1 MTLRYFMMKI
11 RNFIFG
17 IALICAICFSSC
29 SDGSSSPDSNDTE
42 NTANGTE
49 STTNDTSAKVL
60 DLRIKKNG
68 VVYNPNRS
76 IENAAEV
83 TQTEHV
89 KATAVS
95 GGIQFEITL
104 PENASY
110 LEIRRLE
117 DIEGMEDFWTTRCEL
132 ENAWYYAGETYT
144 FVYPLCEPGEKY
156 KFNIGMQVTNENNI
170 SKDLDAEIIIIT
182 ATDGIGD
189 INYSNLTSRH
199 IDLSYDGTKPTVKV
213 LNVIPPEG
221 ENVKTRIGYYA
232 QNSSTESDWNNDT
245 IWFGNYFG
253 KKSDTISSS
262 ELHDAKDYT
271 YPDNPIYY
279 SKDSKILTS
288 QDDGETWEKDE
299 EAMKECQ
306 ELLATGFSY
315 FFESTKKS
323 CLLAQYAY
331 TFEVKEMENPERY
344 VWRTAILDSDII
356 KVK

>member
-17 IALICAICFSSC
+17 ISLICAICFSSC
-29 SDGSSSPDSNDTE
+29 SDGSSSSDSDD
-42 NTANGTE
+42 TE

-68 VVYNPNRS
+68 VVYNPSRS
-76 IENAAEV
+76 IENAAEI
-83 TQTEHV
+83 TQTTHV

-95 GGIQFEITL
+95 GGIQFEIAL
-104 PENASY
+104 PSDATY

-132 ENAWYYAGETYT
+132 QDAWKYKGQTYK

-156 KFNIGMQVTNENNI
+156 KFNIGIQVNA
-170 SKDLDAEIIIIT
+170 KDLDAEIIIIT

-189 INYSNLTSRH
+189 INYSNLKSRH

-221 ENVKTRIGYYA
+221 DNVGTRIAYYA
-232 QNSSTESDWNNDT
+232 KNSSTETDWNNDV
-245 IWFGNYFG
+245 IWFGNYLG
-253 KKSDTISSS
+253 KKTDTDTVSSTK
-262 ELHDAKDYT
+262 LHDAKDYT
-271 YPDNPIYY
+271 NPKNPVYY
-279 SKDSKILTS
+279 LEDK
-288 QDDGETWEKDE
+288 E
-299 EAMKECQ
+299 ECQ
-306 ELLATGFSY
+306 ELLATGFSH
-315 FFESTKKS
+315 FLESTNKS
-323 CLLAQYAY
+323 YLFVQYAY
-331 TFEVKEMENPERY
+331 TFEVNEMENPERY

>member
-11 RNFIFG
+11 RNFVFG
-17 IALICAICFSSC
+17 IALICAICFTSC
-29 SDGSSSPDSNDTE
+29 SDGSSSSDSNE
-42 NTANGTE
+42 
-49 STTNDTSAKVL
+49 TSSRVL

-68 VVYNPNRS
+68 VVHNSSRS
-76 IENAAEV
+76 IENAAEI
-83 TQTEHV
+83 TQTAHV

-95 GGIQFEITL
+95 GGIQFEIAL
-104 PENASY
+104 PSDASY

-117 DIEGMEDFWTTRCEL
+117 DIEGREDFWTTRCEPQ
-132 ENAWYYAGETYT
+132 NIWYYAGKTYT

-156 KFNIGMQVTNENNI
+156 KFNIGIETTENGVTTTLPE
-170 SKDLDAEIIIIT
+170 EIIIIT

-232 QNSSTESDWNNDT
+232 QNSSTGSDWKNDT
-245 IWFGNYFG
+245 IWFGNYVG
-253 KKSDTISSS
+253 DKSDTISSS
-262 ELHDAKDYT
+262 ELYNAKDYT
-271 YPDNPIYY
+271 DPDNQVSYEKDTEIWT
-279 SKDSKILTS
+279 SKD
-288 QDDGETWEKDE
+288 DGQTWEKDE

>member
-1 MTLRYFMMKI
+1 MKI

-17 IALICAICFSSC
+17 IALISAICFTSC
-29 SDGSSSPDSNDTE
+29 SDGSSSSDSD
-42 NTANGTE
+42 
-49 STTNDTSAKVL
+49 DTSSRVL

-68 VVYNPNRS
+68 VVHNSSRS
-76 IENAAEV
+76 IENAAEI
-83 TQTEHV
+83 TQTTHV

-104 PENASY
+104 PKNVSY

-117 DIEGMEDFWTTRCEL
+117 DIEGMEDFWTTRCEVQNIRAYN
-132 ENAWYYAGETYT
+132 EDKYT

-156 KFNIGMQVTNENNI
+156 KFNIGIETTDENI
-170 SKDLDAEIIIIT
+170 ATTTLPEEIIIIT

-221 ENVKTRIGYYA
+221 ENVETRIGYYA
-232 QNSSTESDWNNDT
+232 QNSSTGSDWKNDT
-245 IWFGNYFG
+245 IWFGNYIG
-253 KKSDTISSS
+253 DKSETISST
-262 ELHDAKDYT
+262 ELYNAKDYT
-271 YPDNPIYY
+271 NPNSPVYY
-279 SKDSKILTS
+279 
-288 QDDGETWEKDE
+288 EKDE
-299 EAMKECQ
+299 EATKECQ
-306 ELLATGFSY
+306 ELLATGFSH
-315 FFESTKKS
+315 FLESTNKS
-323 CLLAQYAY
+323 YLFAQYAY

>member
-1 MTLRYFMMKI
+1 MKI

-17 IALICAICFSSC
+17 ITLICAIYFASC
-29 SDGSSSPDSNDTE
+29 SDGSSSSDSNDAE
-42 NTANGTE
+42 NT
-49 STTNDTSAKVL
+49 TSAKVL

-68 VVYNPNRS
+68 VVYNSSRS
-76 IENAAEV
+76 IENAAEI
-83 TQTEHV
+83 TQTAHV
-89 KATAVS
+89 KAAAVS
-95 GGIQFEITL
+95 GGIQFEISL

-117 DIEGMEDFWTTRCEL
+117 DIEGREDFWTTRCEL
-132 ENAWYYAGETYT
+132 QDAWQYKGRTYT

-156 KFNIGMQVTNENNI
+156 KFNIGIETTENGVTTTLPE
-170 SKDLDAEIIIIT
+170 EIIIIT

-232 QNSSTESDWNNDT
+232 QNSSTGSDWKNDT
-245 IWFGNYFG
+245 IWFGNYVG
-253 KKSDTISSS
+253 DKSDTISSS
-262 ELHDAKDYT
+262 ELYNAKDYT
-271 YPDNPIYY
+271 DPDNQVSYEKDTEIWT
-279 SKDSKILTS
+279 SKD
-288 QDDGETWEKDE
+288 DGQTWEKDE

-306 ELLATGFSY
+306 ELLKTGFSH
-315 FFESTKKS
+315 FFESTNKS

-331 TFEVKEMENPERY
+331 TFEVNEMENPERY

>member
-1 MTLRYFMMKI
+1 MKI

-17 IALICAICFSSC
+17 IALICAICFTSC
-29 SDGSSSPDSNDTE
+29 SDGSSSSDSNE
-42 NTANGTE
+42 
-49 STTNDTSAKVL
+49 TSSRVL

-68 VVYNPNRS
+68 VVHNSSRS
-76 IENAAEV
+76 IENAAEI
-83 TQTEHV
+83 TQTDHV

-95 GGIQFEITL
+95 GGIQFEIAL
-104 PENASY
+104 PSDASY

-132 ENAWYYAGETYT
+132 QDACKEQTYK

-156 KFNIGMQVTNENNI
+156 KFNIGIQVTDEKQN

-189 INYSNLTSRH
+189 IDYSNLKSRH

-221 ENVKTRIGYYA
+221 DNVETRIGYYA
-232 QNSSTESDWNNDT
+232 QNSNTESDWNNDT
-245 IWFGNYFG
+245 IWFGNYIG
-253 KKSDTISSS
+253 DKSETISSTK
-262 ELHDAKDYT
+262 LHNAKDYT
-271 YPDNPIYY
+271 NPNSPVYY
-279 SKDSKILTS
+279 EEDSKILKS
-288 QDDGETWEKDE
+288 EDGGKNWKIDE
-299 EAMKECQ
+299 EATKECQ
-306 ELLATGFSY
+306 ELLKTGFSH
-315 FFESTKKS
+315 FFESTNKS

-331 TFEVKEMENPERY
+331 TFEVNEMENPERY

>member
-1 MTLRYFMMKI
+1 MKI

-29 SDGSSSPDSNDTE
+29 SDGSSTSDSNDTE
-42 NTANGTE
+42 NTTNGTE
-49 STTNDTSAKVL
+49 STTTDTSSKIL
-60 DLRIKKNG
+60 DLRIKKDG
-68 VVYNPNRS
+68 VVHNSSRS
-76 IENAAEV
+76 IENAAEI
-83 TQTEHV
+83 TQTAHV

-95 GGIQFEITL
+95 GGIQFEIKL
-104 PENASY
+104 PSDASY

-117 DIEGMEDFWTTRCEL
+117 DIEGMEDFWTTRCEPQ
-132 ENAWYYAGETYT
+132 NIWYYAGQTYT

-156 KFNIGMQVTNENNI
+156 KFNIGIETTENGVTTTLPE
-170 SKDLDAEIIIIT
+170 EIIIIT

-232 QNSSTESDWNNDT
+232 QNSSTGSDWKNDT
-245 IWFGNYFG
+245 IWFGNYVG
-253 KKSDTISSS
+253 DKSDTISSS
-262 ELHDAKDYT
+262 ELYNAKDYT
-271 YPDNPIYY
+271 NPNSPVYY
-279 SKDSKILTS
+279 EEDSKILKS
-288 QDDGETWEKDE
+288 EDGGKNWKIDE
-299 EAMKECQ
+299 EATKECQ
-306 ELLATGFSY
+306 ELLKTGFSH
-315 FFESTKKS
+315 FFESTNKS

-331 TFEVKEMENPERY
+331 TFEVNEMENPERY

>member
-1 MTLRYFMMKI
+1 MKI

-17 IALICAICFSSC
+17 IALICAICFTSC
-29 SDGSSSPDSNDTE
+29 SDGSSSSDSNE
-42 NTANGTE
+42 
-49 STTNDTSAKVL
+49 TSSRVL

-68 VVYNPNRS
+68 VVHNSSRS
-76 IENAAEV
+76 IENAAEI
-83 TQTEHV
+83 TQTAHV

-95 GGIQFEITL
+95 GGIQFEIAL
-104 PENASY
+104 PSDASY

-132 ENAWYYAGETYT
+132 QDAWQYKGQTYK

-156 KFNIGMQVTNENNI
+156 KFNIGIQVTDEKQN

-189 INYSNLTSRH
+189 IDYSNLTSRH

-221 ENVKTRIGYYA
+221 DNVGTRIAYYA
-232 QNSSTESDWNNDT
+232 KNSSTETDWNNDT
-245 IWFGNYFG
+245 IWFGNYIG
-253 KKSDTISSS
+253 DKSETISSTK
-262 ELHDAKDYT
+262 LHDAKDYT
-271 YPDNPIYY
+271 NPQNPVYY
-279 SKDSKILTS
+279 EEDSKILKS
-288 QDDGETWEKDE
+288 EDGGENWKIDE
-299 EAMKECQ
+299 EATKECQ

-315 FFESTKKS
+315 FLKSTNKS
-323 CLLAQYAY
+323 YLFAQYAY
-331 TFEVKEMENPERY
+331 TFEVNEMENPERY

>member
-1 MTLRYFMMKI
+1 MKI

-17 IALICAICFSSC
+17 IALICAICFTSC
-29 SDGSSSPDSNDTE
+29 SDGSSSSDSNE
-42 NTANGTE
+42 
-49 STTNDTSAKVL
+49 TSSRVL

-68 VVYNPNRS
+68 VVHNSSRS
-76 IENAAEV
+76 IENAAEI
-83 TQTEHV
+83 TQTAHV

-95 GGIQFEITL
+95 GGIQFEIAL
-104 PENASY
+104 PSDASY

-132 ENAWYYAGETYT
+132 QDAWQYKGQTYK

-156 KFNIGMQVTNENNI
+156 KFNIGIQVTDEKQN

-189 INYSNLTSRH
+189 IDYSNLKSRH

-221 ENVKTRIGYYA
+221 DNVETRIGYYA
-232 QNSSTESDWNNDT
+232 QNSSTESDWVNDT
-245 IWFGNYFG
+245 IWFGNYLG
-253 KKSDTISSS
+253 KKSETISSS
-262 ELHDAKDYT
+262 ELHDAKYYT
-271 YPDNPIYY
+271 DPENPFYY
-279 SKDSKILTS
+279 SKDSKILKS
-288 QDDGETWEKDE
+288 QDDGKTWEEDE
-299 EAMKECQ
+299 AATKECQ
-306 ELLATGFSY
+306 ELLKTGFSH
-315 FFESTKKS
+315 FFESTNKS
-323 CLLAQYAY
+323 YLFAQYAY
-331 TFEVKEMENPERY
+331 TFEVNEMENPERY

>member
-1 MTLRYFMMKI
+1 MKI

-17 IALICAICFSSC
+17 IALICAICFTSC
-29 SDGSSSPDSNDTE
+29 SDGSSSSDSNE
-42 NTANGTE
+42 
-49 STTNDTSAKVL
+49 TSSRVL

-68 VVYNPNRS
+68 VVHNSSRS
-76 IENAAEV
+76 IENAAEI
-83 TQTEHV
+83 TQTAHV

-95 GGIQFEITL
+95 GGIQFEIAL
-104 PENASY
+104 PSDASY

-132 ENAWYYAGETYT
+132 QDAWQYKGQTYK

-156 KFNIGMQVTNENNI
+156 KFNIGIETTTINNVTTTLPE
-170 SKDLDAEIIIIT
+170 EIIIIT

-189 INYSNLTSRH
+189 IDYSNLKSRH

-221 ENVKTRIGYYA
+221 DNVETRIGYYA
-232 QNSSTESDWNNDT
+232 QNSNTESDWKNDT
-245 IWFGNYFG
+245 IWFGNYIG
-253 KKSDTISSS
+253 DKSETISSTK
-262 ELHDAKDYT
+262 LHNAKDYT
-271 YPDNPIYY
+271 NPKNPVYY
-279 SKDSKILTS
+279 LEDK
-288 QDDGETWEKDE
+288 E
-299 EAMKECQ
+299 ECQ

-315 FFESTKKS
+315 FLKSTNKS
-323 CLLAQYAY
+323 YLFAQYAY
-331 TFEVKEMENPERY
+331 TFEVNEMENPERY

>member
-11 RNFIFG
+11 RNFVFG
-17 IALICAICFSSC
+17 IALVSALCFTSC
-29 SDGSSSPDSNDTE
+29 SDGSSSSESNE
-42 NTANGTE
+42 
-49 STTNDTSAKVL
+49 TSSRVL

-68 VVYNPNRS
+68 VVYNSSRS
-76 IENAAEV
+76 IENAAEI
-83 TQTEHV
+83 TQTAHV

-95 GGIQFEITL
+95 GGIQFEIAL
-104 PENASY
+104 PSDATY

-132 ENAWYYAGETYT
+132 QDAWQYKGQTYK

-156 KFNIGMQVTNENNI
+156 KFNIGIETTTIDNVTTTLPE
-170 SKDLDAEIIIIT
+170 EIIIIT

-189 INYSNLTSRH
+189 INYSNLKSRH

-221 ENVKTRIGYYA
+221 DNVETRIGYYA
-232 QNSSTESDWNNDT
+232 QNSNTESDWKNDT

-253 KKSDTISSS
+253 KKSDTVSSTK
-262 ELHDAKDYT
+262 LHEAKDYT
-271 YPDNPIYY
+271 SLDNPVYC
-279 SKDSKILTS
+279 S
-288 QDDGETWEKDE
+288 
-299 EAMKECQ
+299 EAKNQNQ
-306 ELLATGFSY
+306 ELLAKGFSH
-315 FFESTKKS
+315 FFESTNKS
-323 CLLAQYAY
+323 YLFAQYAY
-331 TFEVKEMENPERY
+331 TFEVNEMENPERY

>member
-1 MTLRYFMMKI
+1 MKI

-17 IALICAICFSSC
+17 IALISALCFTSC
-29 SDGSSSPDSNDTE
+29 SDGSSSSDSD
-42 NTANGTE
+42 
-49 STTNDTSAKVL
+49 DTSSRVL

-68 VVYNPNRS
+68 VVYNPSRS

-83 TQTEHV
+83 TQTTHV
-89 KATAVS
+89 KAAAVS

-104 PENASY
+104 PENVSY
-110 LEIRRLE
+110 IEIRRLE
-117 DIEGMEDFWTTRCEL
+117 DIEGMEDFWTTRCEVQ
-132 ENAWYYAGETYT
+132 NIWHYAGQTYT

-156 KFNIGMQVTNENNI
+156 KFNIGIETTENGVTTTLPE
-170 SKDLDAEIIIIT
+170 EIIIIT

-232 QNSSTESDWNNDT
+232 QNSNTESDWKNDT
-245 IWFGNYFG
+245 IWFGNYVG
-253 KKSDTISSS
+253 DKSETISSS
-262 ELHDAKDYT
+262 ELYNAKDYT
-271 YPDNPIYY
+271 DPDNQVSYEKDAEIWT
-279 SKDSKILTS
+279 SK
-288 QDDGETWEKDE
+288 DDGETWEKDE

>member
-1 MTLRYFMMKI
+1 MKI

-17 IALICAICFSSC
+17 ISLICAICFTSC
-29 SDGSSSPDSNDTE
+29 SDGSSGSDSNDT
-42 NTANGTE
+42 
-49 STTNDTSAKVL
+49 SSRVL
-60 DLRIKKNG
+60 DLRIKKDG
-68 VVYNPNRS
+68 VVHNSSRS
-76 IENAAEV
+76 IENAAEI
-83 TQTEHV
+83 TQTAHV

-95 GGIQFEITL
+95 GGIQFEIAL
-104 PENASY
+104 PSDASY

-132 ENAWYYAGETYT
+132 QDAWQYKGQTYK

-156 KFNIGMQVTNENNI
+156 KFNIGIQVTDEKQN

-189 INYSNLTSRH
+189 IDYSNLTSRH

-221 ENVKTRIGYYA
+221 DNVGTRIAYYA
-232 QNSSTESDWNNDT
+232 KNSSTETDWNNDT
-245 IWFGNYFG
+245 IWFGNYIG
-253 KKSDTISSS
+253 DKSETISSTK
-262 ELHDAKDYT
+262 LHDAKNYT
-271 YPDNPIYY
+271 NPQNPVFYEE
-279 SKDSKILTS
+279 DSKILKS
-288 QDDGETWEKDE
+288 EDGGKNWKIDE
-299 EAMKECQ
+299 EATKECQ

-315 FFESTKKS
+315 FLKSTNKS
-323 CLLAQYAY
+323 YLFAQYAY
-331 TFEVKEMENPERY
+331 TFEVNEMENPERY

>member
-1 MTLRYFMMKI
+1 MTLGYFMMKI

-17 IALICAICFSSC
+17 ISLICAICFSSC
-29 SDGSSSPDSNDTE
+29 SDGSSSSDSDD
-42 NTANGTE
+42 TE

-68 VVYNPNRS
+68 VVYNPSRS
-76 IENAAEV
+76 IENAAEI
-83 TQTEHV
+83 TQTTHV

-95 GGIQFEITL
+95 GGIQFEIAL
-104 PENASY
+104 PSDATY

-132 ENAWYYAGETYT
+132 QDAWKYKGQTYK

-156 KFNIGMQVTNENNI
+156 KFNIGIQVTDEKQN

-221 ENVKTRIGYYA
+221 DNVGTRIAYYA
-232 QNSSTESDWNNDT
+232 KNSSTETDWNNDV
-245 IWFGNYFG
+245 IWFGNYLG
-253 KKSDTISSS
+253 KKTDTDTVSSTK
-262 ELHDAKDYT
+262 LHDAKDYT
-271 YPDNPIYY
+271 NPKNPVYY
-279 SKDSKILTS
+279 LEDK
-288 QDDGETWEKDE
+288 E
-299 EAMKECQ
+299 ECQ
-306 ELLATGFSY
+306 ELLATGFSH
-315 FFESTKKS
+315 FLESTNKS
-323 CLLAQYAY
+323 YLFVQYAY
-331 TFEVKEMENPERY
+331 TFEVNEMENPERY

>member
-1 MTLRYFMMKI
+1 MKI

-17 IALICAICFSSC
+17 IALICSICFTSC
-29 SDGSSSPDSNDTE
+29 SDGSSSSDSD
-42 NTANGTE
+42 
-49 STTNDTSAKVL
+49 DTSSRVL

-68 VVYNPNRS
+68 VVHNSSRS
-76 IENAAEV
+76 IENAAEI
-83 TQTEHV
+83 TQTAHV

-95 GGIQFEITL
+95 GGIQFEIKL
-104 PENASY
+104 PSDASY

-117 DIEGMEDFWTTRCEL
+117 DIEGREDFWTTRCEPQ
-132 ENAWYYAGETYT
+132 NIWYYAGQTYT

-156 KFNIGMQVTNENNI
+156 KFNIGIETTENGVTTTLPE
-170 SKDLDAEIIIIT
+170 EIIIIT

-232 QNSSTESDWNNDT
+232 QNSSTGSDWKNDT
-245 IWFGNYFG
+245 IWFGNYVG
-253 KKSDTISSS
+253 DKSDTISSS
-262 ELHDAKDYT
+262 ELYNAKDYT
-271 YPDNPIYY
+271 DPDNQVSYEKDTEIWT
-279 SKDSKILTS
+279 SKD
-288 QDDGETWEKDE
+288 DGQTWEKDE

-331 TFEVKEMENPERY
+331 TFEVNEMENPERY
-344 VWRTAILDSDII
+344 VWRTAILDSAII

>member
-1 MTLRYFMMKI
+1 MKI

-17 IALICAICFSSC
+17 ISLVSALCFTSC
-29 SDGSSSPDSNDTE
+29 SDGSSSSDSNDT
-42 NTANGTE
+42 
-49 STTNDTSAKVL
+49 SSRVL

-68 VVYNPNRS
+68 VVHNSSRS
-76 IENAAEV
+76 IENAAEI
-83 TQTEHV
+83 TQTAHV

-95 GGIQFEITL
+95 GGIQFEIAL
-104 PENASY
+104 PSDASY

-117 DIEGMEDFWTTRCEL
+117 DIEGTEDFWTTRCEPQ
-132 ENAWYYAGETYT
+132 NIWYYAGQTYT

-156 KFNIGMQVTNENNI
+156 KFNIGIETTENGVTTTLPE
-170 SKDLDAEIIIIT
+170 EIIIIT

-189 INYSNLTSRH
+189 INYSNLKSRH

-232 QNSSTESDWNNDT
+232 QNSSTGSDWKNDT
-245 IWFGNYFG
+245 IWFGNYVG
-253 KKSDTISSS
+253 DKSDTISSS
-262 ELHDAKDYT
+262 ELYNAKDYT
-271 YPDNPIYY
+271 DPDNQVSYEKDTVIWI
-279 SKDSKILTS
+279 SKD
-288 QDDGETWEKDE
+288 DGQTWEKDE

>member
-1 MTLRYFMMKI
+1 MKI

-17 IALICAICFSSC
+17 ISLVSALCFTSC
-29 SDGSSSPDSNDTE
+29 SDGSSSSDSNDT
-42 NTANGTE
+42 
-49 STTNDTSAKVL
+49 SSRVL

-68 VVYNPNRS
+68 VVHNSSRS
-76 IENAAEV
+76 IENAAEI
-83 TQTEHV
+83 TQTDHV

-95 GGIQFEITL
+95 GGIQFEIAL
-104 PENASY
+104 PSDASY

-117 DIEGMEDFWTTRCEL
+117 DIEGMEDFWTTRCEPQ
-132 ENAWYYAGETYT
+132 NIWYYAGQTYT

-156 KFNIGMQVTNENNI
+156 KFNIGIETTENGVTTTLPE
-170 SKDLDAEIIIIT
+170 EIIIIT

-232 QNSSTESDWNNDT
+232 QNSSTGSDWKNDT
-245 IWFGNYFG
+245 IWFGNYVG
-253 KKSDTISSS
+253 DKSDTISSS
-262 ELHDAKDYT
+262 ELYNAKDYT
-271 YPDNPIYY
+271 DPDNQVSYEKDTEIWT
-279 SKDSKILTS
+279 SKD
-288 QDDGETWEKDE
+288 DGQTWEKDE

-306 ELLATGFSY
+306 ELLATGFSH

-331 TFEVKEMENPERY
+331 TFEVNEMENPERY

>member
-1 MTLRYFMMKI
+1 MKI

-17 IALICAICFSSC
+17 IALICAICFTSC
-29 SDGSSSPDSNDTE
+29 SDGSSSSDS
-42 NTANGTE
+42 NGTE
-49 STTNDTSAKVL
+49 STTTDTSSRVL

-68 VVYNPNRS
+68 VVHNSSRS
-76 IENAAEV
+76 IENAAEI
-83 TQTEHV
+83 TQTAHV

-95 GGIQFEITL
+95 GGIQFEIAL
-104 PENASY
+104 PSDASY

-117 DIEGMEDFWTTRCEL
+117 DIEGMEDFWTTRCEPQNIL
-132 ENAWYYAGETYT
+132 EYAGKTYT

-156 KFNIGMQVTNENNI
+156 KFNIGMETTENGI
-170 SKDLDAEIIIIT
+170 MKPIPEEIIIIT

-189 INYSNLTSRH
+189 IDYSNLKSRH

-232 QNSSTESDWNNDT
+232 QNSSTGSDWKNDT
-245 IWFGNYFG
+245 IWFGNYVG
-253 KKSDTISSS
+253 DKSDTISSS
-262 ELHDAKDYT
+262 ELYNAKDYT
-271 YPDNPIYY
+271 DPDNQVSYEKDTEIWT
-279 SKDSKILTS
+279 SKD
-288 QDDGETWEKDE
+288 DGQTWEKDE

-306 ELLATGFSY
+306 ELLATGFSH

-331 TFEVKEMENPERY
+331 TFEVNEMENPERY

>member
-11 RNFIFG
+11 RNFVFG
-17 IALICAICFSSC
+17 TALICAICFTSC
-29 SDGSSSPDSNDTE
+29 SDGSSSSDSNE
-42 NTANGTE
+42 
-49 STTNDTSAKVL
+49 TSSRVL

-68 VVYNPNRS
+68 VVHNSSRS
-76 IENAAEV
+76 IENAAEI
-83 TQTEHV
+83 TQTAHV

-104 PENASY
+104 PSDASY

-132 ENAWYYAGETYT
+132 QDAWQYKGQTYK

-156 KFNIGMQVTNENNI
+156 KFNIGIQVNA
-170 SKDLDAEIIIIT
+170 KDLDAEIIIIT

-189 INYSNLTSRH
+189 IDYSNLTSRH

-221 ENVKTRIGYYA
+221 DNVGTRIAYYA
-232 QNSSTESDWNNDT
+232 KNSSTEADWNNNV
-245 IWFGNYFG
+245 IWFGNYLG
-253 KKSDTISSS
+253 KKSDTVSSTK
-262 ELHDAKDYT
+262 LHNAKDYT
-271 YPDNPIYY
+271 NPNSPVYY
-279 SKDSKILTS
+279 EEDSKILKS
-288 QDDGETWEKDE
+288 EDGGKNWKIDE
-299 EAMKECQ
+299 EATKECQ

-315 FFESTKKS
+315 FLKSTNKS
-323 CLLAQYAY
+323 YLFAQYAY
-331 TFEVKEMENPERY
+331 TFEVNEMENPERY

>member
-1 MTLRYFMMKI
+1 MKI

-17 IALICAICFSSC
+17 IALVSALCFTSC
-29 SDGSSSPDSNDTE
+29 SDGSSSSDSNE
-42 NTANGTE
+42 
-49 STTNDTSAKVL
+49 TSSRVL

-68 VVYNPNRS
+68 VVHNSSRS
-76 IENAAEV
+76 IENAAEI
-83 TQTEHV
+83 TQTAHV

-95 GGIQFEITL
+95 GGIQFEIAL
-104 PENASY
+104 PSDATY

-117 DIEGMEDFWTTRCEL
+117 DIEGMEDFWTTRCEPQ
-132 ENAWYYAGETYT
+132 NIWNYAGKTYT

-156 KFNIGMQVTNENNI
+156 KFNIGIQVTDEKQN

-189 INYSNLTSRH
+189 IDYSNLTSRH

-221 ENVKTRIGYYA
+221 DNVGTRIAYYA
-232 QNSSTESDWNNDT
+232 KNSSTETDWNNDT
-245 IWFGNYFG
+245 IWFGNYIG
-253 KKSDTISSS
+253 DKSETISSTK
-262 ELHDAKDYT
+262 LHDAKDYT
-271 YPDNPIYY
+271 NPQNPVFYEE
-279 SKDSKILTS
+279 DSKILKS
-288 QDDGETWEKDE
+288 EDGGKNWKIDE
-299 EAMKECQ
+299 EATKECQ

-315 FFESTKKS
+315 FLKSTNKS
-323 CLLAQYAY
+323 YLFAQYAY
-331 TFEVKEMENPERY
+331 TFEVNEMENPERY

>member
-1 MTLRYFMMKI
+1 MKI
-11 RNFIFG
+11 RNFVFG
-17 IALICAICFSSC
+17 IAFICAICFTSC
-29 SDGSSSPDSNDTE
+29 SDGSSSSDSNDT
-42 NTANGTE
+42 
-49 STTNDTSAKVL
+49 SSRVL

-68 VVYNPNRS
+68 VVHNSSRS
-76 IENAAEV
+76 IENAAEI
-83 TQTEHV
+83 TQTDHV

-95 GGIQFEITL
+95 GGIQFEINL
-104 PENASY
+104 PPDATY

-132 ENAWYYAGETYT
+132 QDAWQYKGRTYK

-156 KFNIGMQVTNENNI
+156 KFNIGMQVTENNI
-170 SKDLDAEIIIIT
+170 TKDLDAEIIIIT

-189 INYSNLTSRH
+189 IDYSNLKSRH

-221 ENVKTRIGYYA
+221 DNVETRIGYYA
-232 QNSSTESDWNNDT
+232 QNSSTEQDWNNDA

-253 KKSDTISSS
+253 KKSETISSS

-271 YPDNPIYY
+271 DPENPFYY
-279 SKDSKILTS
+279 SKDSKILKS
-288 QDDGETWEKDE
+288 QDDGKTWEEDE
-299 EAMKECQ
+299 EATKECQ
-306 ELLATGFSY
+306 ELLKTGFSH
-315 FFESTKKS
+315 FFESTNKS

-331 TFEVKEMENPERY
+331 TFEVNEMKNPERY
-344 VWRTAILDSDII
+344 VWRTAILESDII

>member
-1 MTLRYFMMKI
+1 MMKI
-11 RNFIFG
+11 RNFVFG
-17 IALICAICFSSC
+17 IAFICAICFTSC
-29 SDGSSSPDSNDTE
+29 SDGSSSSDSD
-42 NTANGTE
+42 
-49 STTNDTSAKVL
+49 DTSSRVL
-60 DLRIKKNG
+60 DLRIKKDG
-68 VVYNPNRS
+68 VVHNSSRS
-76 IENAAEV
+76 IENAAEI
-83 TQTEHV
+83 TQTDHV

-95 GGIQFEITL
+95 GGIQFEIAL
-104 PENASY
+104 PSDASY

-132 ENAWYYAGETYT
+132 QDAWKYKGQTYK

-156 KFNIGMQVTNENNI
+156 KFNIGIQVN

-189 INYSNLTSRH
+189 IDYSNLTSRH

-232 QNSSTESDWNNDT
+232 QNSSTGSDWKNDT
-245 IWFGNYFG
+245 IWFGNYVG
-253 KKSDTISSS
+253 DKSETISSS
-262 ELHDAKDYT
+262 ELYNAKDYT
-271 YPDNPIYY
+271 DPDNQVSYEKDAEIWT
-279 SKDSKILTS
+279 SKD
-288 QDDGETWEKDE
+288 DGQTWEKDE
-299 EAMKECQ
+299 EAMKYCQ

-331 TFEVKEMENPERY
+331 TFEVNEMENPERY

>member
-1 MTLRYFMMKI
+1 MKI

-17 IALICAICFSSC
+17 IALICAICFTSC
-29 SDGSSSPDSNDTE
+29 SDGSSSSDSNE
-42 NTANGTE
+42 
-49 STTNDTSAKVL
+49 TSSRVL

-68 VVYNPNRS
+68 VVYNSSRS
-76 IENAAEV
+76 IENAAEI
-83 TQTEHV
+83 TQTDHV

-95 GGIQFEITL
+95 GGIQFEIAL
-104 PENASY
+104 PSDASY

-132 ENAWYYAGETYT
+132 QDAWQYKGQTYK

-156 KFNIGMQVTNENNI
+156 KFNIGIETTTINNVTTTLPE
-170 SKDLDAEIIIIT
+170 EIIIIT

-189 INYSNLTSRH
+189 IDYSNLKSRH

-221 ENVKTRIGYYA
+221 DNVETRIGYYA
-232 QNSSTESDWNNDT
+232 QNSSTESDWKNDT
-245 IWFGNYFG
+245 IWFGDYIG
-253 KKSDTISSS
+253 DKSETISSTK
-262 ELHDAKDYT
+262 LHDAKDYT
-271 YPDNPIYY
+271 NPNSPVFYEE
-279 SKDSKILTS
+279 DSKILKS
-288 QDDGETWEKDE
+288 EDGGKNWKIDE
-299 EAMKECQ
+299 EATKECQ

-315 FFESTKKS
+315 FLKSTNKS
-323 CLLAQYAY
+323 YLFAQYAY
-331 TFEVKEMENPERY
+331 TFEVNEMENPERY